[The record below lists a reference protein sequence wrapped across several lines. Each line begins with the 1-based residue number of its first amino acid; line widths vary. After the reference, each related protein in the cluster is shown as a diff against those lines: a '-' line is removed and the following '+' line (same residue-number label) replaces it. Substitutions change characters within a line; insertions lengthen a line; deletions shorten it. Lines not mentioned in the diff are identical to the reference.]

1 MNGQYHK
8 MEFWDSKLSGKKK
21 FALDSRIIYFKQFDD
36 DVFFVFKFMIGFN
49 TITINQIGED
59 AFDVR
64 FDGRRFKDLV
74 AQERRGTLQKK
85 ERENRIYA
93 EQKKIQD
100 EYYNRALTYNGK
112 DYYEG
117 KEKALLYNNNNNNMN
132 NDKKPIKYDYNY
144 YKQHKNDKYYNYKN
158 NNININ
164 NNYNSNQN
172 NNNIYHHY
180 NNNNNNININN
191 NNYNYNN
198 NNQILNDNDIR
209 QIKNNVNKKRNNNN
223 YNNNINQNK
232 INNNDNNNKNIY
244 PSFSTYNNTEN
255 NVGYNN
261 NKNNN
266 NNNKN
271 DMNLMNELT
280 AVFAKQRI
288 QDNNN
293 VNNDLPTLSQINN
306 ANNVNKNNENDE
318 LINYIG
324 NLNKNVPMDTGKE
337 STPVHLNKVDIKPKN
352 TDIPL
357 KETVEESQIQLNIY
371 DNNENLNNIKKVYVN
386 NSTFNIPQ
394 NQDYYEDENP
404 YNDY

>member
-1 MNGQYHK
+1 MNGQYHR

-21 FALDSRIIYFKQFDD
+21 FALDSKIIYFKQFDD
-36 DVFFVFKFMIGFN
+36 DVLFVFKFKIGN
-49 TITINQIGED
+49 NLITINQIGED

-93 EQKKIQD
+93 EQKRIQD

-117 KEKALLYNNNNNNMN
+117 KEKALLYNNNNNNNMN

-158 NNININ
+158 NNIN
-164 NNYNSNQN
+164 NNYNNNQN
-172 NNNIYHHY
+172 NNNNYH
-180 NNNNNNININN
+180 NNN

-232 INNNDNNNKNIY
+232 IQNKINNDDNKNIY

-266 NNNKN
+266 NNNNKN

-293 VNNDLPTLSQINN
+293 MNNDLPTLSQINN
-306 ANNVNKNNENDE
+306 QNNANKNNENDE

-324 NLNKNVPMDTGKE
+324 NLNKNVPVDTGKE
-337 STPVHLNKVDIKPKN
+337 SAPVHLNKVDIKPKN

-404 YNDY
+404 Y

>member
-1 MNGQYHK
+1 MNGQYHR

-21 FALDSRIIYFKQFDD
+21 FALDSKIIYFKQFDD
-36 DVFFVFKFMIGFN
+36 DVLFVFKFKIGN
-49 TITINQIGED
+49 NLITINQIGED

-93 EQKKIQD
+93 EQKRIQD

-117 KEKALLYNNNNNNMN
+117 KEKALLYNNNNNNNMN

-158 NNININ
+158 NNIN
-164 NNYNSNQN
+164 NNYNNNQN
-172 NNNIYHHY
+172 NNNNYH
-180 NNNNNNININN
+180 NNN

-232 INNNDNNNKNIY
+232 IQNKINNDDNKNIY

-266 NNNKN
+266 NNNNKN

-293 VNNDLPTLSQINN
+293 MNNDLPTLSQINN
-306 ANNVNKNNENDE
+306 QNNANKNNENDE

-324 NLNKNVPMDTGKE
+324 NLNKNVPVDTGKE
-337 STPVHLNKVDIKPKN
+337 SAPVHLNKVDIKPKN

-371 DNNENLNNIKKVYVN
+371 DKNQNLDNIKKVYVN

-404 YNDY
+404 Y

>member
-117 KEKALLYNNNNNNMN
+117 KEKALLYNNNNNN
-132 NDKKPIKYDYNY
+132 
-144 YKQHKNDKYYNYKN
+144 
-158 NNININ
+158 
-164 NNYNSNQN
+164 
-172 NNNIYHHY
+172 
-180 NNNNNNININN
+180 ININN

-198 NNQILNDNDIR
+198 INQILNDNDIR